1 MDKKERLLQ
10 VFTEEASEIIEEL
23 DRLVMQQEEGGDS
36 VSLINDIFRGV
47 HTLKGSANSF
57 GFTRLG
63 EYVHHWED
71 LLGLFRDNP
80 EFSLDASIDLFFDAV
95 SVVRAIFDFE
105 INHIEGLPENY
116 IETLELIKQKLNGDE
131 KKEVIAENKIV
142 IKEETV
148 EEIKTVDE
156 IEEIEED
163 QSNLTFKIED
173 INKEELATL
182 SDEEVDKIVEQTSN
196 NKYLYNI
203 ILCFDEDLY
212 FRGHNQQIS
221 VKLLEDVGQIV
232 KSFWYYDGFDALEDY
247 NHEHNYI
254 KKISLY
260 FLTQLSHAEIEEI
273 FEFSADDHE
282 VKTRLFSKKDLKI
295 ITDKKVEDKIE
306 KIEEVKEIEVVEKTE
321 IIETPTNNTIVLEK
335 KEEIPLIVEEDRRES
350 SDRRQGDRRHE
361 ERRETETAKTQSFI
375 RIESNK
381 IDELF
386 DSVGELVIAQS
397 YIENSEIIKE
407 TDNVDLKK
415 NINALSKSTKRIQ
428 DQVMSLR
435 MVAIRDTFLKMKRI
449 ARDVSKKTN
458 KEFDFILKGEDTE
471 IDKTMVDALSD
482 PLIHLIR
489 NAIDHGLES
498 DEDRIA
504 NDKGKGQVSLEAYHR
519 GNNIVIEIK
528 DDGKGINVEAIKN
541 KAIERGLM
549 HQDQILSDSEI
560 INFIFHP
567 GFSMAKQISDVSG
580 RGVGLDVVK
589 TSIDKLKGKVDI
601 STTLG
606 KGSSFKI
613 ILPLTLAIID
623 GMIVSIN
630 EEVFIIPTLTVV
642 ESFSPDINNVS
653 SIQHKE
659 EFINFRGDVLPIV
672 HLNRLLNLDG
682 EERKDINSVFICIE
696 HERGRFILRVDSL
709 LGRQQVVV
717 KSMGKFLSFV
727 KEIVGGAILGDGKIA
742 LILNIEEIR
751 ERLDEQF
758 DGN

>member
-23 DRLVMQQEEGGDS
+23 DRLVMQLEEGGDS

-105 INHIEGLPENY
+105 INHIDGLPENY
-116 IETLELIKQKLNGDE
+116 IETLELIKQKLSGDE
-131 KKEVIAENKIV
+131 KKEVIAENKIG
-142 IKEETV
+142 IK

-156 IEEIEED
+156 IEEIEEY

-173 INKEELATL
+173 INKEELATF
-182 SDEEVDKIVEQTSN
+182 SNEEVNQIVEQTSN

-221 VKLLEDVGQIV
+221 IKLLDDVGQIV

-247 NHEHNYI
+247 NNEHNYI

-260 FLTQLSHAEIEEI
+260 FLTQLSHTEIEEI
-273 FEFSADDHE
+273 FEFSADEHE

-295 ITDKKVEDKIE
+295 LLDKKVENKIE
-306 KIEEVKEIEVVEKTE
+306 KIEEVKEIEIVQKTE
-321 IIETPTNNTIVLEK
+321 ITETPVNTVVLEK
-335 KEEIPLIVEEDRRES
+335 KEEAPLVVEEERREN
-350 SDRRQGDRRHE
+350 DRRQGDRRQE
-361 ERRETETAKTQSFI
+361 DRRETDTAKTQSFI

-504 NDKGKGQVSLEAYHR
+504 NNKGKGQVSLEAYHR

-541 KAIERGLM
+541 KAMERGLM
-549 HQDQILSDSEI
+549 QQDQILSDSEI

-601 STTLG
+601 NTTLG
-606 KGSSFKI
+606 TGSSFKI

-682 EERKDINSVFICIE
+682 EERKDTNSVFICIE

>member
-1 MDKKERLLQ
+1 MDKKEKLLQ
-10 VFTEEASEIIEEL
+10 VFTGEVNEIIEEL
-23 DRLVMQQEEGGDS
+23 DRLAMELEEGGDS
-36 VSLINDIFRGV
+36 ALLINDIFRGV

-57 GFTRLG
+57 GFNRLG

-71 LLGLFRDNP
+71 LLGMFRDNP
-80 EFSLDASIDLFFDAV
+80 SFSLENSIDLFFDAV
-95 SVVRAIFDFE
+95 TVVKEIFDYE
-105 INHIEGLPENY
+105 INGIEGYPYNY
-116 IETLELIKQKLNGDE
+116 KETLEDIKNRLNDSQDLLTDQDDTKKKDGI
-131 KKEVIAENKIV
+131 KKEEPQFDLNYETAEMND
-142 IKEETV
+142 KEL
-148 EEIKTVDE
+148 KNF
-156 IEEIEED
+156 D
-163 QSNLTFKIED
+163 QSEIDTIYKSI
-173 INKEELATL
+173 
-182 SDEEVDKIVEQTSN
+182 DEN
-196 NKYLYNI
+196 NTLYNI
-203 ILCFDEDLY
+203 VMCFDDDLY

-221 VKLLEDVGQIV
+221 IKLLGETGNIV
-232 KSFWYYDGFDALEDY
+232 KSFWYFNPLDSLEDY
-247 NHEHNYI
+247 NNEHNYI
-254 KKISLY
+254 NKISLY
-260 FLTQLSHAEIEEI
+260 ILTDLSPMDIEEI
-273 FEFSADDHE
+273 FEFSADEHE
-282 VKTRLFSKKDLKI
+282 VKIRLFSKEEAKLILKQEEQVEQTEENI
-295 ITDKKVEDKIE
+295 QKEDKVEEKQKKDKTFLE
-306 KIEEVKEIEVVEKTE
+306 KNISNDKNTK
-321 IIETPTNNTIVLEK
+321 ETP
-335 KEEIPLIVEEDRRES
+335 
-350 SDRRQGDRRHE
+350 
-361 ERRETETAKTQSFI
+361 KTQSFI

-397 YIENSEIIKE
+397 YIENSEVIANS
-407 TDNVDLKK
+407 DNIALKK
-415 NINALSKSTKRIQ
+415 NINTLSKSTKRIQ

-498 DEDRIA
+498 DEKRKEL
-504 NDKGKGQVSLEAYHR
+504 NKPKGQVSLEAYHR

-528 DDGKGINVEAIKN
+528 DNGKGIDTKPILE
-541 KAIERGLM
+541 KAIQKGLA
-549 HQDQILSDSEI
+549 HKDQELTDSEI

-567 GFSMAKQISDVSG
+567 GFSMAKEISDVSG

-589 TSIDKLKGKVDI
+589 TSIDKLKGKIDI
-601 STTLG
+601 ETTMG

-630 EEVFIIPTLTVV
+630 DEAFIIPTLTVV
-642 ESFSPDINNVS
+642 ESFSPNMKDVS
-653 SIQHKE
+653 TIQQKE
-659 EFINFRGDVLPIV
+659 EFIDYRGDVLPIV
-672 HLNRLLNLDG
+672 HLNRILNLEG
-682 EERKDINSVFICIE
+682 EEKADKDSVFICIE

-751 ERLDEQF
+751 VKLDEQL
-758 DGN
+758 